1 MLKSKTLKTEL
12 AGAALALGILGGSPV
27 FAQDADNAVP
37 MDTTQEEVV
46 LVADEPDVNWTID
59 PYNPQIPEGVL
70 WALAI
75 LAAGAT
81 LHAARTKM
89 EGAWMRAGA
98 ALAAG
103 IYLAN
108 PEIVSE
114 QYQNLSSEALIMVD
128 ISESQGLDGRDILT
142 RQSLAEL
149 QERLDDMGL
158 KVTIVEF
165 GDNGQTPGTNLTEAL
180 QSGLSTIP
188 SAQLGAV
195 FVLSDGELH
204 DIQTV
209 LDRVAIDSPIHALI
223 SGEENEQDFR
233 IAIERAPRY
242 SDAGEDIEISYR
254 VISDHALDGDD
265 YVAQV
270 VVRNNGNIVATEE
283 VQDIN
288 GLQTLQLPD
297 LGRGNNNLE
306 IKIESVFRGDDR
318 ETNLLAQDVSLEN
331 NRITATI
338 EGIGQPAN
346 VLVISG
352 SPDRETR
359 NLREFLGEDADLN
372 FVHFAY
378 LRPPEK
384 EDDTPLRYLATT
396 AFPVHEV
403 LNQNIE
409 DYDVIIFDN
418 YSYQGII
425 PLSYFENIK
434 TYVENGGSLMVIG
447 SDSLSA
453 PNGLK
458 ATSLADILPLV
469 PNGETIDQ
477 TFVPQ
482 ITEEGARYPISRNLE
497 FTLPQEQWGPWF
509 SIAGSDTR
517 EGSIVLMDD
526 GNGHPLLAIGEY
538 GEGRIAMLTSDQ
550 NWVWARRAP
559 GAGGGP
565 SDELL
570 GNLSRWLVFN
580 QSMDEENIRLI
591 PDGEQ
596 VIVELQ
602 TVGDEPEAITI
613 TTPSGQT
620 IEVTPQDYLPGL
632 RRAFIDA
639 DELGVYRA
647 ERAGENADFAFA
659 QIGFAD
665 PMEMRKVISTPDL
678 IAPIAQETG
687 GVVARMNDMPE
698 IRATN
703 LITPEDQGVMG
714 IQLSEEKELSGTDRY
729 PIPPWV
735 PMLLFAGFF
744 AGALKREGGKPWRET
759 LLGSKKKKTN
769 PVKSEPNVPDLS

>member
-1 MLKSKTLKTEL
+1 MLKSKTLKSEL
-12 AGAALALGILGGSPV
+12 AGAALALGILGSSPS
-27 FAQDADNAVP
+27 FAQDVDTVVP
-37 MDTTQEEVV
+37 VETPQVETVIT
-46 LVADEPDVNWTID
+46 ADEPNAKWTVD
-59 PYNPQIPEGVL
+59 PYNPQIPEGII

-75 LAAGAT
+75 LAAGST
-81 LHAARTKM
+81 LYAASRKM

-128 ISESQGLDGRDILT
+128 MSESQGLDGRDILT
-142 RQSLAEL
+142 RESLAEL
-149 QERLDDMGL
+149 ETRLDQLGL

-165 GDNGQTPGTNLTEAL
+165 GDNGQGQGTNITEAL

-188 SAQLGAV
+188 TAQLGAV

-204 DIQTV
+204 DIETV
-209 LDRVAIDSPIHALI
+209 LDRVQLEAPIHGLI

-233 IAIERAPRY
+233 VAIERAPRY
-242 SDAGEDIEISYR
+242 SDAGEDIEIAYS
-254 VISDHALDGDD
+254 VISDHVLDDQN
-265 YVAQV
+265 YVAEV
-270 VVRNNGNIVATEE
+270 VVRNNGQIVATQSVDE
-283 VQDIN
+283 IN
-288 GLQTLQLPD
+288 ELQTLNLPD
-297 LGRGNNNLE
+297 LGRGNNNIE
-306 IKIESVFRGDDR
+306 IMIEKVFRGDAP
-318 ETNLLAQDVSLEN
+318 EVNLLSADVSAEN

-338 EGIGQPAN
+338 EGIGEEAN

-352 SPDRETR
+352 APQQGTR
-359 NLREFLGEDADLN
+359 HLRELFGDDPDVN

-384 EDDTPLRYLATT
+384 EDETPLRYLATT

-409 DYDVIIFDN
+409 DYDVIVLDN
-418 YSYQGII
+418 YTYQGII
-425 PLSYFENIK
+425 PLSYFDNIK
-434 TYVENGGSLMVIG
+434 SYVEDGGSLLVVG

-453 PNGLK
+453 ANGLG
-458 ATSLADILPLV
+458 ATSLKDILPLV
-469 PNGETIDQ
+469 PNGTTLEQ
-477 TFVPQ
+477 TFQPQ
-482 ITEEGARYPISRNLE
+482 ITETGERYPISRNLE

-509 SIAGSDTR
+509 SLAETNAR

-526 GNGHPLLAIGEY
+526 GNNHPLLAISEY
-538 GEGRIAMLTSDQ
+538 GEGRIAMLASDQ
-550 NWVWARRAP
+550 NWVWAKRQL
-559 GAGGGP
+559 GNGGGP
-565 SDELL
+565 ADELIS
-570 GNLSRWLVFN
+570 NLNRWLVFN
-580 QSMDEENIRLI
+580 QAMEEENIRLI

-602 TVGDEPEAITI
+602 TVGDEPEAVTI
-613 TTPSGQT
+613 TSPSGRT

-639 DELGVYRA
+639 DELGVYRV
-647 ERAGENADFAFA
+647 ERAGENPDFAFA

-665 PMEMRKVISTPDL
+665 PLEMRRVISTPDL
-678 IAPIAQETG
+678 IAPVAAETG
-687 GVVARMNDMPE
+687 GVVARMNDIPL
-698 IRATN
+698 IKGFAD
-703 LITPEDQGVMG
+703 ITPEDEGVMG
-714 IQLSEEKELSGTDRY
+714 LKLSDEQELSGTTRY

-744 AGALKREGGKPWRET
+744 AASLKREGGKPWRET
-759 LLGSKKKKTN
+759 LFGSKKKNEKT
-769 PVKSEPNVPDLS
+769 VKPEPMTPDMS